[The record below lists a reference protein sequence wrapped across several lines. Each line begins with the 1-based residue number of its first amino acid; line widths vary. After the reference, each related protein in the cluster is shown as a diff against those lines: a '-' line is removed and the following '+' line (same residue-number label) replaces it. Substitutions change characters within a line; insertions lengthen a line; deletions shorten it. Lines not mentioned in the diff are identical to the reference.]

1 MVVVVVGHN
10 LQLRVLSHSTCESLM
25 EGCLEE
31 GCVCVCVWGGGLI
44 GLMRLAEEHSLVGW
58 LVTPDRAHRN
68 QQHRDLM
75 AH

>member
-31 GCVCVCVWGGGLI
+31 GCVCVCLGRGV
-44 GLMRLAEEHSLVGW
+44 
-58 LVTPDRAHRN
+58 DRVNEAC
-68 QQHRDLM
+68 
-75 AH
+75 